1 MRSKEEILKDKGWF
15 VMTHKEG
22 AETVCKVFINPVL
35 EAMDEYANELIKEN
49 YVEKEFFEWAIDEQE
64 VFGGELTEKYIIND
78 NPKTFETLDELHTY
92 WKQLKEK
99 EK

>member
-1 MRSKEEILKDKGWF
+1 MRSKEEILKKHTEDSQWYPP
-15 VMTHKEG
+15 
-22 AETVCKVFINPVL
+22 VCDARIYK
-35 EAMDEYANELIKEN
+35 AMDEYANELIKEN

-64 VFGGELTEKYIIND
+64 VFCGELTEKYIIND
-78 NPKTFETLDELHTY
+78 NPKTFKTFDELHTY